1 MRHGVTRSAR
11 VGIGVLAAAVSL
23 TACGGGGGDNSDAAD
38 QSASVRTVVH
48 AHGTTEVPAEAQR
61 VVVLEPVHLDTS
73 IALGVIPVGAAVL
86 SEVTGV
92 PAYLG
97 DKASSVAFA
106 GTVAAPNVE
115 KIAALDPDLIIGTE
129 TRHAALYDQLAAV
142 APTVY
147 MASQSNPWQDNVRFV
162 ADALGKGTEAQALLD
177 NYAARCDEVA
187 AKHKTEGM
195 TAQLIRPREDVL
207 TLYGPT
213 SFAGSTLECA
223 GLTIPPRDWENSIS
237 VDLSPELAGQA
248 GSDVVLVT
256 SAKPDDPTSVPPI
269 VTDKALFPNMHVV
282 DMSYWIT
289 GVGPLGGMTV
299 LDNLDNILTD
309 TSAEN

>member
-1 MRHGVTRSAR
+1 MRQEVTRTSR
-11 VGIGVLAAAVSL
+11 VLIGVIAAAVVL
-23 TACGGGGGDNSDAAD
+23 TGCGNGDDADSTAET
-38 QSASVRTVVH
+38 SSMRTVAH
-48 AHGTTEVPAEAQR
+48 AHGSTEVSDAPQR
-61 VVVLEPVHLDTS
+61 VVVLEPVQLDTS
-73 IALGVIPVGAAVL
+73 MALGVVPVGAAVF
-86 SEVTGV
+86 SEATGV

-97 DKASSVAFA
+97 EKAASVALA

-115 KIAALDPDLIIGTE
+115 KIAALNPDLIIGTE
-129 TRHAALYDQLAAV
+129 TRHADLYDQLAAI

-147 MASQSNPWQDNVRFV
+147 MASQADPWQDNVRFV
-162 ADALGKGTEAQALLD
+162 ADALGKGSEAQPLLD
-177 NYAARCDEVA
+177 DYTARCAEVA
-187 AKHKTEGM
+187 TKHGTKGK

-223 GLTIPPRDWENSIS
+223 GFTIPPRDWQNSIS
-237 VDLSPELAGQA
+237 VDVSPELAPEA
-248 GSDVVLVT
+248 KADVVVVT
-256 SAKPDDPTSVPPI
+256 SATPADPTSVPTV

-299 LDNLDNILTD
+299 LDDLDDILTGE
-309 TSAEN
+309 SATN